1 MIESLR
7 RVVLKSWRAGALA
20 IERAR
25 ADLAARLFGAAAAWR
40 RAIGIARLRCNQA
53 DYEQSYASTR
63 RRLSSADWMRQ
74 FERGE
79 RLTFEETHLDAEKII
94 LDLTDWCRSSL
105 VAHLTKREV
114 EVLQLLAEGAS
125 NPEIAALLVL
135 SRRTVDA
142 HLRSIFDK
150 LGVYFFEHAQMVT
163 IRWGQGRMNEV
174 AERVRVHGER
184 HPLIARWRNAFWAA
198 EVGDEVAARERW
210 SVTRGTALAICPA
223 TALDYPSVLAGGGLR
238 LLRTRSV
245 RSRSMT
251 SCRRT
256 QFATLSP
263 SRPCRTARL
272 RCASA

>member
-1 MIESLR
+1 
-7 RVVLKSWRAGALA
+7 
-20 IERAR
+20 
-25 ADLAARLFGAAAAWR
+25 
-40 RAIGIARLRCNQA
+40 
-53 DYEQSYASTR
+53 
-63 RRLSSADWMRQ
+63 MRQ

-114 EVLQLLAEGAS
+114 EVLQLLAEGLS

-198 EVGDEVAARERW
+198 EVGDEVAAREEVERHVGNGFGDLPRNGFGLSICARW
-210 SVTRGTALAICPA
+210 RRPA
-223 TALDYPSVLAGGGLR
+223 SCSG
-238 LLRTRSV
+238 TRSV